1 MVMVL
6 EMPISLT
13 LNHQLIFI
21 IINMEEEEKGLFQI
35 TIALT
40 LLRIYQQRFL
50 VIIDS
55 ARQKVG
61 WNLLQTIYYT
71 YECVIID

>member
-21 IINMEEEEKGLFQI
+21 IINMEEEEEEGLFQI

-55 ARQKVG
+55 VLQKVE
-61 WNLLQTIYYT
+61 WNLLQTIY
-71 YECVIID
+71 CS

>member
-6 EMPISLT
+6 KMPISLT

-21 IINMEEEEKGLFQI
+21 IINIEEEEKGLFQI

-40 LLRIYQQRFL
+40 QQRIYQQRFL

-61 WNLLQTIYYT
+61 WSLLQTIYYT
-71 YECVIID
+71 